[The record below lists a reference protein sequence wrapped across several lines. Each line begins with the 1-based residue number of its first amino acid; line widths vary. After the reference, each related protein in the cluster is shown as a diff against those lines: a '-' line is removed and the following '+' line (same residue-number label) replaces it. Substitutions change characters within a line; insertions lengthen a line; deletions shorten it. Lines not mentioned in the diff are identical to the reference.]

1 MKQIQKQINCS
12 PARQVLDTYLRMYK
26 HNSSIELNDDLI
38 LLITINLVFTKLE
51 IIFSDYMID
60 LLSIKIHLQQITMIN
75 ISVKSKN
82 NQINGMNLNCD
93 KYINIIR
100 QCKSTPIYTDQIS
113 GGVLFF
119 LYNLLLTMEP
129 DLLLSRYNIHKQAWL
144 DILTNSTHMII
155 ETHQHVANTLSI
167 QDLDY
172 IHIQL
177 ESLNVISR
185 LFAIFSLIEMP
196 EYAEN
201 IKKSIKMIIDDEIS
215 EDVLDW

>member
-1 MKQIQKQINCS
+1 
-12 PARQVLDTYLRMYK
+12 MYK

-60 LLSIKIHLQQITMIN
+60 LLSIKKHLQQITMIN
-75 ISVKSKN
+75 ILVKSKN

-129 DLLLSRYNIHKQAWL
+129 DLLLSRYNIHKQAGL
-144 DILTNSTHMII
+144 
-155 ETHQHVANTLSI
+155 
-167 QDLDY
+167 
-172 IHIQL
+172 
-177 ESLNVISR
+177 IS
-185 LFAIFSLIEMP
+185 
-196 EYAEN
+196 
-201 IKKSIKMIIDDEIS
+201 
-215 EDVLDW
+215 